1 MKEDI
6 SPWLHHTKLYVEHQP
21 NSSTS
26 FSPMQAVMPSQLR
39 LGVLSSEFGTAS
51 ILSPLPLRASLVIM
65 VVSPPNTWFDHRV
78 MQTSLVSIQRWVCW
92 CTCSVGDWAH
102 WKRQYVHFPWSRFE
116 DDEIVYFSKFSNGAG
131 YGFTYPLQ
139 AQNKVFE
146 KFYWW

>member
-65 VVSPPNTWFDHRV
+65 VVSPPNTWFDHQV

-102 WKRQYVHFPWSRFE
+102 WKRLCSL
-116 DDEIVYFSKFSNGAG
+116 
-131 YGFTYPLQ
+131 PLI
-139 AQNKVFE
+139 KVWRWWNCVFQQIQQWGWLW
-146 KFYWW
+146 FYISPRNTK